1 VFLLDLVHIKA
12 MGGNS
17 GAINRERT
25 TIGGI
30 QRKTTHIQLR
40 ETNND
45 MYQDV
50 VCLDHLSVSK

>member
-1 VFLLDLVHIKA
+1 MFLLDLVHIKA

-17 GAINRERT
+17 GAIDCEHT
-25 TIGGI
+25 TIGGL
-30 QRKTTHIQLR
+30 QAKTTHIQLGK
-40 ETNND
+40 TNND

>member
-1 VFLLDLVHIKA
+1 MFLLDLVHIKA

-30 QRKTTHIQLR
+30 QGKTTHIQLGK
-40 ETNND
+40 TNND
-45 MYQDV
+45 MYQEV